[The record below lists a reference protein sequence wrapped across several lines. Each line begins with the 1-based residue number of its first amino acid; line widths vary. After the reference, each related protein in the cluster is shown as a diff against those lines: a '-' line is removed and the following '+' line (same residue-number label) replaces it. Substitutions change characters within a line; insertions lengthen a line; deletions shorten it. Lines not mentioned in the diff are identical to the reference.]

1 MEEIIGIIILLLFIF
16 GIPVL
21 GILVFMVTGITII
34 VSIVYEFY
42 DAKKIGKHNYSKL
55 FIQFTGLSA
64 NIILLT
70 LWLVMCPHYIG
81 MWL

>member
-42 DAKKIGKHNYSKL
+42 VCNKTDQKDSSIYY
-55 FIQFTGLSA
+55 
-64 NIILLT
+64 
-70 LWLVMCPHYIG
+70 YIF
-81 MWL
+81 